1 MKAIY
6 KRELRSYFNS
16 MIGYIF
22 IAFFVAFMGFYFMAY
37 NLYNGY
43 PYFSYT
49 LSATITIMLIAV
61 PILTMKSFAEDKK
74 TKTDQL
80 LLTAPVSVTQIV
92 LGKYLAMVTVF
103 LIPMLISCICP
114 LIIKANGQAYLLT
127 DYSTILAFFLM
138 GCIFI
143 AIGMFI
149 SALTESQII
158 AAVGTFGILFVLCL
172 WSDLIT
178 FLPSSS
184 GGTVAGILIFITALA
199 LIIWGMTK
207 NWFMAAIVEAVG
219 CAVFLLLYIIDDSIF
234 QNGLSAILSRIDIRN
249 AFNNFASN
257 NIFDITG
264 LIFYLSMSFI
274 FVFLTVQVLL
284 KRRWS

>member
-6 KRELRSYFNS
+6 KRELRTYFNS

-61 PILTMKSFAEDKK
+61 PILTMKSFAEDRK

>member
-61 PILTMKSFAEDKK
+61 PILTMKSFAEDRK

-219 CAVFLLLYIIDDSIF
+219 CAVFLLLYIIDDSVF

>member
-184 GGTVAGILIFITALA
+184 GGTVTGILIFITALA

>member
-61 PILTMKSFAEDKK
+61 PILTMKSFAEDRK

-207 NWFMAAIVEAVG
+207 NWFMVAIVEAVG
-219 CAVFLLLYIIDDSIF
+219 CAVFLLLYIIDDSVF

>member
-6 KRELRSYFNS
+6 KRELKSYFNS

-61 PILTMKSFAEDKK
+61 PILTMKSFAEDRK

-114 LIIKANGQAYLLT
+114 LIIKANGQAYLRT

>member
-6 KRELRSYFNS
+6 KRELKSYFNS

-22 IAFFVAFMGFYFMAY
+22 IAFFVALMDYYFMAY
-37 NLYNGY
+37 YLYNRY
-43 PYFSYT
+43 PYFTYT

-61 PILTMKSFAEDKK
+61 PILTMKSFAEDRK

-207 NWFMAAIVEAVG
+207 NWFMAAIVETVG

>member
-6 KRELRSYFNS
+6 KRELKSYFNS

-61 PILTMKSFAEDKK
+61 PILTMKSFAEDRK

-114 LIIKANGQAYLLT
+114 LIIKANGQAYLRT

-207 NWFMAAIVEAVG
+207 KLVYG
-219 CAVFLLLYIIDDSIF
+219 CDCGSGRVRGIFTALYH
-234 QNGLSAILSRIDIRN
+234 
-249 AFNNFASN
+249 
-257 NIFDITG
+257 
-264 LIFYLSMSFI
+264 
-274 FVFLTVQVLL
+274 
-284 KRRWS
+284 

>member
-6 KRELRSYFNS
+6 KRELKSYFNS

-61 PILTMKSFAEDKK
+61 PILTMKSFAEDRK

-219 CAVFLLLYIIDDSIF
+219 CAVFLLLYIIDDSVF
-234 QNGLSAILSRIDIRN
+234 QNGLSAILSRIDIRK
-249 AFNNFASN
+249 S
-257 NIFDITG
+257 DRSH
-264 LIFYLSMSFI
+264 L
-274 FVFLTVQVLL
+274 VL
-284 KRRWS
+284 

>member
-6 KRELRSYFNS
+6 KRELKSYFNS

-61 PILTMKSFAEDKK
+61 PILTMKSFAEDRK

-219 CAVFLLLYIIDDSIF
+219 CAVFLLLYIIDDSVF

>member
-61 PILTMKSFAEDKK
+61 PILTMKSFAEDRK

-114 LIIKANGQAYLLT
+114 LIIKANGQAYLRT

-172 WSDLIT
+172 WSE
-178 FLPSSS
+178 
-184 GGTVAGILIFITALA
+184 

>member
-61 PILTMKSFAEDKK
+61 PILTMKSFAEDRK

-219 CAVFLLLYIIDDSIF
+219 CAVFLLLYTIDDSVF

>member
-6 KRELRSYFNS
+6 KRELKSYFNS

-61 PILTMKSFAEDKK
+61 PILTMKSFAEDRK

-207 NWFMAAIVEAVG
+207 NWFMVAIVEAVG

>member
-61 PILTMKSFAEDKK
+61 PILTMKSFAEDRK

-178 FLPSSS
+178 FLRSSS

>member
-1 MKAIY
+1 MTAIY
-6 KRELRSYFNS
+6 KRELKSYFNS
-16 MIGYIF
+16 MTGYVF
-22 IAFFVAFMGFYFMAY
+22 IAFFTAFMGIYFMAY
-37 NLYNGY
+37 NLYSGY
-43 PYFSYT
+43 PYFSYALNST
-49 LSATITIMLIAV
+49 MTILLIAV
-61 PILTMKSFAEDKK
+61 PVLTMKSFAEDRK

-92 LGKYLAMVTVF
+92 LGKYFAMVTVF
-103 LIPMLISCICP
+103 LIPMLISCLCP
-114 LIIKANGQAYLLT
+114 LIIKANGTAYLLA
-127 DYSTILAFFLM
+127 DYASILAFFFL

-172 WSDLIT
+172 WSDLIS
-178 FLPSSS
+178 FLPSTAM
-184 GGTVAGILIFITALA
+184 GTVIGLLIFITVLA
-199 LIIWGMTK
+199 LIVWGVTR
-207 NWFMAAIVEAVG
+207 NWFMAAILEIAGIVV
-219 CAVFLLLYIIDDSIF
+219 CFLIYIFDSSVF
-234 QNGLSAILSRIDIRN
+234 QNGLSAVLSKIDIRN
-249 AFNNFASN
+249 AFDNFAYN

-274 FVFLTVQVLL
+274 FIFLTVQVLL